1 MRSEAERE
9 EVNMNEVN
17 NAGKGLIATVL
28 AGIILM
34 FLKLMHYIEW
44 SWLWVTIPFWGPIAL
59 VTIALILLIALKALA
74 KVLAWIVKRI

>member
-1 MRSEAERE
+1 
-9 EVNMNEVN
+9 MNEVN
-17 NAGKGLIATVL
+17 NAGKGLIVTVL
-28 AGIILM
+28 AGIILTL
-34 FLKLMHYIEW
+34 LKMLHYIEW

>member
-1 MRSEAERE
+1 MRLEAERE
-9 EVNMNEVN
+9 EANMNEVN

-44 SWLWVTIPFWGPIAL
+44 SWFWVTIPFWGPIAL